1 MGLNING
8 LKSSSNFSSTPK
20 TNGIF
25 VSRSKVSG
33 VKVFYNEQQKWQKKP
48 DSIGVEMTLDIGKD
62 FEPTF
67 YVGGQFSMDEFGDR
81 VGIGTVKKVDI
92 LLTSLGIDTELS
104 DDGKIPE
111 EAVEEFVGKE
121 FTRLSYVS
129 GIKDNGKSKWSE
141 WQETAEA
148 GVDFNIL
155 IDKFLLAVEK
165 GYVKNYKP
173 EQPDDLAL

>member
-1 MGLNING
+1 
-8 LKSSSNFSSTPK
+8 
-20 TNGIF
+20 
-25 VSRSKVSG
+25 
-33 VKVFYNEQQKWQKKP
+33 
-48 DSIGVEMTLDIGKD
+48 
-62 FEPTF
+62 
-67 YVGGQFSMDEFGDR
+67 MDEFGDR